1 MLDESKE
8 LMLLVLAICVP
19 IMVILMIIL
28 ILILIYKQC
37 HPSRYQLVTK
47 PLDNTVVLDMS
58 SKSGGSTVTGTTYL
72 GDSSTQKDTFEDT
85 YSGSGAGLDLRWRKE
100 KCDHDNLQEILCSLR
115 EVSPVK

>member
-1 MLDESKE
+1 
-8 LMLLVLAICVP
+8 MLLVLAICVP

-37 HPSRYQLVTK
+37 RPSRYHLVTK
-47 PLDNTVVLDMS
+47 PLDNTVVIDMS

-85 YSGSGAGLDLRWRKE
+85 YSGSGAGLVLILRKE
-100 KCDHDNLQEILCSLR
+100 KCEHHVTVLQEILCLLR

>member
-1 MLDESKE
+1 
-8 LMLLVLAICVP
+8 MLLVLAICVP

-37 HPSRYQLVTK
+37 RPSRYHLVTK
-47 PLDNTVVLDMS
+47 PLDNTVVIDMS

-85 YSGSGAGLDLRWRKE
+85 YSGSGAGLVLILRKE
-100 KCDHDNLQEILCSLR
+100 KCQHHVTVFQEILCLLR
-115 EVSPVK
+115 EVLPVK

>member
-1 MLDESKE
+1 
-8 LMLLVLAICVP
+8 MLLVLAICVP

-37 HPSRYQLVTK
+37 RPSRYQLVTK
-47 PLDNTVVLDMS
+47 PLDNTVVIDMS

-85 YSGSGAGLDLRWRKE
+85 YSGSGAGLDYLRLRQE
-100 KCDHDNLQEILCSLR
+100 KCDHVTMLQETLCSLR
-115 EVSPVK
+115 EVSPAK

>member
-1 MLDESKE
+1 MIQFFLSDESKE

-37 HPSRYQLVTK
+37 RPIRYQLVTK
-47 PLDNTVVLDMS
+47 PLDNTVVIDMS

-85 YSGSGAGLDLRWRKE
+85 YSGSGAGL
-100 KCDHDNLQEILCSLR
+100 KCLSNLK
-115 EVSPVK
+115 V